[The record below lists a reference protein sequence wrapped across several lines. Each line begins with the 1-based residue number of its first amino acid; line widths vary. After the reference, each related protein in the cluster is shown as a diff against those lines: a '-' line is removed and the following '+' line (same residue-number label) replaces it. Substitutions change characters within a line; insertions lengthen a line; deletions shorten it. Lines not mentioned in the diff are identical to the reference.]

1 MKALGVFAAVLLV
14 IALVAGG
21 IYYYASQEEKML
33 IRQNSSPET
42 LAKVEKAEAAAATD
56 SQPATPDSPVAD
68 SQPARPEPAATKTV
82 IPTKPGQSTAAAR
95 MPASTARF
103 PTTMKVAQSKKTNP
117 KLAIEGP
124 NKATGY
130 LRDSLPVK
138 KVIKTYNEQDAA
150 LQNETNR

>member
-21 IYYYASQEEKML
+21 IYYYASQEEKIL
-33 IRQNSSPET
+33 VRQNSSPET
-42 LAKVEKAEAAAATD
+42 LAKMEKAAEAAATD

-95 MPASTARF
+95 MPAPTARF
-103 PTTMKVAQSKKTNP
+103 PTTLRVAPSKKTTP
-117 KLAIEGP
+117 KQQIEGP
-124 NKATGY
+124 NKVTGY
-130 LRDSLPVK
+130 LRDSRPVK

-150 LQNETNR
+150 LQNEANQ